1 MGYLS
6 ENKLNNNYLTII
18 FKFNKFSNFQ
28 INKTMAIS
36 AADVNKLRQMTGSGM
51 MDCKKALTEA
61 GGDFEA
67 AIDILRKAGQ
77 KVAAK
82 RADNETNEGSVL
94 IAISADGTNGKLVA
108 LACETEPVSKV
119 ADFTNLANALLASA
133 VANNPA
139 DKEALLASTLADG
152 RNAQEAMIE
161 LTGKIGEK
169 ITIAGYENLT
179 ADQVVSYIHSNNK
192 IGVLVAFTNVQG
204 TDVKEVGK
212 DIAMQITA
220 MKPVALDKDGVDSAT
235 IEREIEIGRDQ
246 ARQEGKPEAMLDKIA
261 AGRLEKFYKEST
273 LLSQQ
278 FVKDGSINIKQL
290 LEQTQKGLTISA
302 FKRIA
307 LV

>member
-1 MGYLS
+1 
-6 ENKLNNNYLTII
+6 
-18 FKFNKFSNFQ
+18 
-28 INKTMAIS
+28 MAIS

-82 RADNETNEGSVL
+82 RADNETNEGTVL

-119 ADFTNLANALLASA
+119 ADFTELASALLASA
-133 VANNPA
+133 VANNVA
-139 DKEALLASTLADG
+139 DKDALLASTLADG
-152 RNAQEAMIE
+152 RVAQEAMIE

-169 ITIAGYENLT
+169 ITIAGYENIT
-179 ADQVVSYIHSNNK
+179 ADKVVSYIHSNNK
-192 IGVLVAFTNVQG
+192 IGVLVAFANVQG
-204 TDVKEVGK
+204 TDVQEVGK

-235 IEREIEIGRDQ
+235 IEREIEVGREQ
-246 ARQEGKPEAMLDKIA
+246 ARAEGKPEAMLDKIA

-273 LLSQQ
+273 LLNQQ

-290 LEQTQKGLTISA
+290 LEQTQKGLTISS

-307 LV
+307 LA

>member
-1 MGYLS
+1 
-6 ENKLNNNYLTII
+6 
-18 FKFNKFSNFQ
+18 
-28 INKTMAIS
+28 MAIS

-82 RADNETNEGSVL
+82 RADNETNEGTVL
-94 IAISADGTNGKLVA
+94 IAISADGSNGKLVA

-133 VANNPA
+133 VANNVA
-139 DKEALLASTLADG
+139 DKDALMASTLADG
-152 RNAQEAMIE
+152 RVAQEAMIE

-169 ITIAGYENLT
+169 ITIAGYENVT

-204 TDVKEVGK
+204 TDVQEVGK

-290 LEQTQKGLTISA
+290 LEQTQKGLTISS

>member
-1 MGYLS
+1 
-6 ENKLNNNYLTII
+6 
-18 FKFNKFSNFQ
+18 
-28 INKTMAIS
+28 MAIS

-82 RADNETNEGSVL
+82 RADNETNEGVVL
-94 IAISADGTNGKLVA
+94 IAINADGTNGKLVA
-108 LACETEPVSKV
+108 LGCETEPVSKV
-119 ADFTNLANALLASA
+119 ADFNNLAAALLATA
-133 VANNPA
+133 VSSGAT
-139 DKEALLASTLADG
+139 DKDALMASNLADG
-152 RNAQEAMIE
+152 RSVQEAMIE

-169 ITIAGYENLT
+169 ITVAGYENVT
-179 ADQVVSYIHSNNK
+179 ADKVVSYVHSNNK

-204 TDVKEVGK
+204 TDVQEVGK

-220 MKPVALDKDGVDSAT
+220 MKPVALDKGDVDSVT

-273 LLSQQ
+273 LLNQQ

-290 LEQTQKGLTISA
+290 LEQTQKGLTIST
-302 FKRIA
+302 FKRVA
-307 LV
+307 LA

>member
-1 MGYLS
+1 
-6 ENKLNNNYLTII
+6 
-18 FKFNKFSNFQ
+18 
-28 INKTMAIS
+28 MAIS

-82 RADNETNEGSVL
+82 RADNETNEGTVL

-119 ADFTNLANALLASA
+119 ADFTDLASALLASA
-133 VANNPA
+133 VANNVA
-139 DKEALLASTLADG
+139 DKDALLASTLADG
-152 RNAQEAMIE
+152 RVAQEAMIE

-169 ITIAGYENLT
+169 ITIAGYENVT
-179 ADQVVSYIHSNNK
+179 SDKVVSYIHSNNK
-192 IGVLVAFTNVQG
+192 IGVLVAFANVQG
-204 TDVKEVGK
+204 ADVQEVGK

-235 IEREIEIGRDQ
+235 IEREIEVGREQ
-246 ARQEGKPEAMLDKIA
+246 ARAEGKPEAMLDKIA

-273 LLSQQ
+273 LLNQQ

-290 LEQTQKGLTISA
+290 LEQTQKGLTISS

-307 LV
+307 LA